1 MSTSSGPDGRR
12 STVDE
17 SKLGVTSVFTKT
29 GGHAVLDHVADHDEE
44 VLVAL
49 GYKQEFKRSAY
60 HPYFLSKSTHNEAET
75 CPSGP
80 PSPFPSLCSACCPQ
94 LHPL

>member
-1 MSTSSGPDGRR
+1 M
-12 STVDE
+12 
-17 SKLGVTSVFTKT
+17 TSVFTKT
-29 GGHAVLDHVADHDEE
+29 GGHAVLDHVADQDEE

-60 HPYFLSKSTHNEAET
+60 SPCLLSQSTHYKAET
-75 CPSGP
+75 SPSGP
-80 PSPFPSLCSACCPQ
+80 PSPFPSPCSACCLQ